1 MFIDM
6 LYAALKGLFSLVGLE
21 QGFINMWEAIR
32 DYLEMGGPVLY
43 LIGAF
48 LVIMWIM
55 IIERI
60 IYFMTRHQEIVKRTI
75 DKWNARPE
83 RKSWAAHRI
92 REAMISEVRL
102 SANRYIDLIQACVA
116 LCPLMGL
123 LGTVSGMIKVFEVMA
138 QMGTGNARAMASGV
152 SQSTIPTLSGM
163 VAALSG
169 MFISIYL
176 QHKAENEIKILGE
189 HMTMDH

>member
-1 MFIDM
+1 
-6 LYAALKGLFSLVGLE
+6 
-21 QGFINMWEAIR
+21 MWEAIR
-32 DYLEMGGPVLY
+32 DYLELGGPVLY
-43 LIGAF
+43 FIGIL

-55 IIERI
+55 IIERV
-60 IYFMTRHQEIVKRTI
+60 IYFMTRHNEIVKRAI
-75 DKWNARPE
+75 DKWNARKE

-102 SANRYIDLIQACVA
+102 SANRYLDLIQACVA

-123 LGTVSGMIKVFEVMA
+123 LGTVSGMIKVFEIMA
-138 QMGTGNARAMASGV
+138 QLGTGNARAMASGV

-169 MFISIYL
+169 MFISVYL
-176 QHKAENEIKILGE
+176 QHKAESEIKILSE